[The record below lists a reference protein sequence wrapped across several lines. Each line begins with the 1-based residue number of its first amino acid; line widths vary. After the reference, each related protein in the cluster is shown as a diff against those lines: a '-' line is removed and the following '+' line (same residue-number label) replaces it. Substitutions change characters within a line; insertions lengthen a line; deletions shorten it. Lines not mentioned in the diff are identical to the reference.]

1 MADTY
6 GKMPNNV
13 YVYSAQPRFKYGATI
28 ASDDSSILLNNN
40 DNGVFVWRNTN
51 YPPETTHS
59 NGLGRINQAISGR
72 ETKVN
77 TNSCVGAINMGVKTC
92 GYAIELSPVNTGE
105 WSSGG
110 KILYVGVG
118 LLRDNTRPRSTYRVV
133 YLRDDSYHNN
143 GILWN
148 LDSTGNYYTNSVNKV
163 EVCYKQ
169 PSLTSGGDFNETVY
183 ATGFTF
189 FSAANINNDIRLPKL
204 STLTSTD
211 DDSSTK
217 NIVICRL
224 VPFAKD
230 YPFLTYD
237 HNPPRYLCYEPS
249 IVFNGLTGQIYYA
262 LYDSESPVTLVSGI
276 SQAIPD
282 AVLRGNDGIMAVSML
297 AKTSKGAYWLG
308 YKNGIYKLYQGP
320 TPLNGMPGEKITIKG
335 HEFVCLAYGPFYAR
349 MS

>member
-1 MADTY
+1 MMANHKY
-6 GKMPNNV
+6 GEIPNKV
-13 YVYSAQPRFKYGATI
+13 YVYSAQPRFKVGA
-28 ASDDSSILLNNN
+28 SINTDTTTLLNNN
-40 DNGVFVWRNTN
+40 DNGVFVWSNSN
-51 YPPETTHS
+51 YPPESTHS
-59 NGLGRINQAISGR
+59 NGLGRINQAMGYR

-77 TNSCVGAINMGVKTC
+77 TNSCLGAINMGVKSC
-92 GYAIELSPVNTGE
+92 GYAIELCPTNTGE

-110 KILYVGVG
+110 SILYVGIG
-118 LLRDNTRPRSTYRVV
+118 LLRNYTRPRDTYRVV
-133 YLRDDSYHNN
+133 YLRDDSHNST

-148 LDSTGNYYTNSVNKV
+148 RDTNGYYTNSVNKV
-163 EVCYKQ
+163 EVCY
-169 PSLTSGGDFNETVY
+169 ETNGTPNLREIVY

-189 FSAANINNDIRLPKL
+189 FSAANAKNDIRLPKL
-204 STLTSTD
+204 STLTSKD

-217 NIVICRL
+217 NIIICRL
-224 VPFAKD
+224 VPFEED
-230 YPFLTYD
+230 YP
-237 HNPPRYLCYEPS
+237 YLIWDASHGAYHCYQPS
-249 IVFNGLTGQIYYA
+249 IVFNGLTGQVYYV

-282 AVLRGNDGIMAVSML
+282 AALHSNDGIIAVAML

-308 YKNGIYKLYQGP
+308 YKNGIYKLYQGA

>member
-1 MADTY
+1 MAGSEY
-6 GKMPNNV
+6 GKMPNKV
-13 YVYSAQPRFKYGATI
+13 YVYSAQPRFSKSTNIQEGLTTLPN
-28 ASDDSSILLNNN
+28 SN
-40 DNGVFVWRNTN
+40 DNGVFVWSNSN
-51 YPPETTHS
+51 YPPESTHS
-59 NGLGRINQAISGR
+59 NGLGRINQAIAGR

-77 TNSCVGAINMGVKTC
+77 TNSCLGAINMGVKSL
-92 GYAIELSPVNTGE
+92 GYAIELFPTNTAE

-110 KILYVGVG
+110 KMLLVAIG
-118 LLRDNTRPRSTYRVV
+118 LMRDRTRPRNDYRVV
-133 YLRDDSYHNN
+133 YLRDDNYHDT
-143 GILWN
+143 GLFWN
-148 LDSTGNYYTNSVNKV
+148 LDVSGYYTNSVNKV
-163 EVCYKQ
+163 EVCYNTGF
-169 PSLTSGGDFNETVY
+169 TSTNEIVY

-189 FSAANINNDIRLPKL
+189 YSAANKNNDIRLPNL

-211 DDSSTK
+211 DNNSTK
-217 NIVICRL
+217 NIIICRL

-249 IVFNGLTGQIYYA
+249 VVFNGLTGQIYYV

-276 SQAIPD
+276 SQAIPE
-282 AVLRGNDGIMAVSML
+282 AALCSNDGIIAVAML

-308 YKNGIYKLYQGP
+308 YKNGIYKLYQGS

>member
-1 MADTY
+1 MAGSEY
-6 GKMPNNV
+6 GKMPNKV
-13 YVYSAQPRFKYGATI
+13 YVYSAQPRFRKGATI
-28 ASDDSSILLNNN
+28 ASDDTSILLNYN
-40 DNGVFVWRNTN
+40 DNGVFVWSNSN
-51 YPPETTHS
+51 YPPESTHS
-59 NGLGRINQAISGR
+59 NGLGRINQAIGSR

-77 TNSCVGAINMGVKTC
+77 ITSCVGAINMGVKSC
-92 GYAIELSPVNTGE
+92 GYAIELSPVNIGK

-110 KILYVGVG
+110 QILHVGVG

-133 YLRDDSYHNN
+133 YLRDDSYHDN

-148 LDSTGNYYTNSVNKV
+148 LDSTGQYYTNSVNKV
-163 EVCYKQ
+163 EVCY
-169 PSLTSGGDFNETVY
+169 ETNAAPNLREIVY

-189 FSAANINNDIRLPKL
+189 YSAANPNNDIRLPEL
-204 STLTSTD
+204 STLTSTND
-211 DDSSTK
+211 NSSTK
-217 NIVICRL
+217 NIIICRL
-224 VPFAKD
+224 IPFEED
-230 YPFLTYD
+230 YPSLIWNASNGVY
-237 HNPPRYLCYEPS
+237 YCYQPS
-249 IVFNGLTGQIYYA
+249 IVFNGLTGQVYYV

-276 SQAIPD
+276 SQAIPE

-308 YKNGIYKLYQGP
+308 YKNGIHKLYQGA

>member
-1 MADTY
+1 MMANSEY
-6 GKMPNNV
+6 GKMPNKA
-13 YVYSAQPRFKYGATI
+13 YVYSAQPRFRNGDTI
-28 ASDDSSILLNNN
+28 KGGDSSILLNYN
-40 DNGVFVWRNTN
+40 DNGVFVWNNSN
-51 YPPETTHS
+51 YPPESTHS
-59 NGLGRINQAISGR
+59 NGLGRIKQAAGYR

-110 KILYVGVG
+110 KILYVGVS

-133 YLRDDSYHNN
+133 YLRDDSHHDT
-143 GILWN
+143 GLFWN
-148 LDSTGNYYTNSVNKV
+148 LDASGYYTNSVNKV
-163 EVCYKQ
+163 EVCYNTGF
-169 PSLTSGGDFNETVY
+169 TSTNEIVY

-189 FSAANINNDIRLPKL
+189 YSAENKNNDIRLPKL

-211 DDSSTK
+211 DNNSTK
-217 NIVICRL
+217 NIIICRL
-224 VPFAKD
+224 IPFAED

-237 HNPPRYLCYEPS
+237 HNPPRYLCYAPS
-249 IVFNGLTGQIYYA
+249 IVFNGLTGQIYYV

-282 AVLRGNDGIMAVSML
+282 AALCSNDGIIAVAML
-297 AKTSKGAYWLG
+297 AKTPKGAYWLG

>member
-1 MADTY
+1 MANSEY
-6 GKMPNNV
+6 GKMPNKV
-13 YVYSAQPRFKYGATI
+13 YVYSAQPRFSKSTNIQEGLTTLPN
-28 ASDDSSILLNNN
+28 SN
-40 DNGVFVWRNTN
+40 DNGVFVWSNSN
-51 YPPETTHS
+51 YPPESAHS
-59 NGLGRINQAISGR
+59 NGLGRINQAIAAR

-77 TNSCVGAINMGVKTC
+77 TNSCLGAINMGVKSL
-92 GYAIELSPVNTGE
+92 GYAIELFPTNTAE

-110 KILYVGVG
+110 KMLLVAIG
-118 LLRDNTRPRSTYRVV
+118 LMRDRTRPRNDYRVV
-133 YLRDDSYHNN
+133 YLRDDNYHDT
-143 GILWN
+143 GLFWN
-148 LDSTGNYYTNSVNKV
+148 LDASGYYTNSVNKV
-163 EVCYKQ
+163 EVCYNTG
-169 PSLTSGGDFNETVY
+169 STNTNEIVY

-189 FSAANINNDIRLPKL
+189 YSAENKNNDIRLPKL

-211 DDSSTK
+211 DDNSTK
-217 NIVICRL
+217 NIIICRL

-249 IVFNGLTGQIYYA
+249 VVFNGLTGQIYYV

-282 AVLRGNDGIMAVSML
+282 AALCSNDGIIAVAML

-320 TPLNGMPGEKITIKG
+320 NPLNGMPGEKITIKG